1 MALLSQILSS
11 TTFGGSAGATGLVSL
26 GTVTT
31 VNANVAPSVTVTG
44 GGTPLAL
51 LNFSLPQAAT
61 LSMNATPVV
70 VANPNVNPSLA
81 TTTTNGNLSFQFTIP
96 RAPTISIGTVTTGAA
111 GSSATVTNVGTNGD
125 AVLNFSIPV
134 GATGATGAQGN
145 FSTFLGF
152 AIAVS

>member
-1 MALLSQILSS
+1 MALLSTILSTS
-11 TTFGGSAGATGLVSL
+11 TFGGSPGLTGIVSL
-26 GTVTT
+26 GTVTVTNPT
-31 VNANVAPSVTVTG
+31 VSPAVTITG

-51 LNFSLPQAAT
+51 LNFSLPTAPT
-61 LSMNATPVV
+61 LSMNATPVLV
-70 VANPNVNPSLA
+70 VGPTVNPSLS
-81 TTTTNGNLSFQFTIP
+81 TVTTNGSLTFQFSLP
-96 RAPTISIGTVTTGAA
+96 RAPTVSVGTVVTGAV
-111 GSSATVTNVGTNGD
+111 GSNATVTNVGSGGD